1 MNRTAPLFALALAST
16 LSLSAGVALADDA
29 DKAACVDKDEG
40 DECTDGDGDAG
51 FCEWDDSDRVLS
63 CDDDGAS
70 SSSSSGCSASGSS
83 GGDASGVIAAFGALA
98 LVRRRR
104 SAKA

>member
-1 MNRTAPLFALALAST
+1 MNRTASLFALALASA
-16 LSLSAGVALADDA
+16 LSLSAGAAFADDA
-29 DKAACVDKDEG
+29 DKAACVDKEEG

-63 CDDDGAS
+63 CDDDGPS
-70 SSSSSGCSASGSS
+70 SSSSSGCSASGGSS
-83 GGDASGVIAAFGALA
+83 GDASGVLAALGALA

-104 SAKA
+104 IAKA